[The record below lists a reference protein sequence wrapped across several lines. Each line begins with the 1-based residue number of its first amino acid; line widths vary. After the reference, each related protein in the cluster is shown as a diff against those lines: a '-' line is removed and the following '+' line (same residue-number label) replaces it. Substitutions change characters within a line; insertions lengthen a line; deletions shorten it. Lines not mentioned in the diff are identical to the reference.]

1 MNPIVFSLPGQE
13 ALAAHLSNA
22 LGAEPGILKLRQFPD
37 GETYV
42 RIGSAVWGRTAIL
55 VCGLDQ
61 PNGKSLP
68 LYLAA
73 ATLREHGARQ
83 VLLVAPYLAYLRQ
96 DKIFQE
102 GEGLTSHHYARWLS
116 SFLDGLVTVDPHL
129 HRIRH
134 LDDIYSIPTR
144 VAAAAPAIAQWLL
157 HNQPKSLLIGPD
169 AESEQWVSRI
179 AREAGCPY
187 LVLTK
192 ERLGDRK
199 VALRLPELE
208 QHHDHQPV
216 LIDDIIASAGTMIET
231 VGRLRQAGLPAPT
244 CIGVHPIFA
253 GSAYQDLIQAGAA
266 RVLSCNS
273 IAHASNAI
281 DVHGLIA
288 EAVAELLLPT
298 PIVKPASASAAAA
311 VPA

>member
-1 MNPIVFSLPGQE
+1 MSPIVFSLPGQE
-13 ALAAHLSNA
+13 SLAAHLSGA
-22 LGAEPGILKLRQFPD
+22 LGAEAGALQLRQFPD

-73 ATLREHGARQ
+73 ATLREHGARR

-102 GEGLTSHHYARWLS
+102 GEGLTSQHYARWLS

-134 LDDIYSIPTR
+134 LGDIYSIPTK

-157 HNQPKSLLIGPD
+157 HNQPNSLLIGPD
-169 AESEQWVSRI
+169 EESEQWVSRI

-199 VALRLPELE
+199 VALRLPEME
-208 QHHDHQPV
+208 QHREHQPV

-273 IAHASNAI
+273 IAHVSNAI
-281 DVHGLIA
+281 DLHGRIA
-288 EAVAELLLPT
+288 EALAELLEPLAEARTAPS
-298 PIVKPASASAAAA
+298 PRAA

>member
-1 MNPIVFSLPGQE
+1 M
-13 ALAAHLSNA
+13 
-22 LGAEPGILKLRQFPD
+22 
-37 GETYV
+37 
-42 RIGSAVWGRTAIL
+42 
-55 VCGLDQ
+55 
-61 PNGKSLP
+61 
-68 LYLAA
+68 
-73 ATLREHGARQ
+73 
-83 VLLVAPYLAYLRQ
+83 
-96 DKIFQE
+96 
-102 GEGLTSHHYARWLS
+102 S

-134 LDDIYSIPTR
+134 LGDIYSIPTK
-144 VAAAAPAIAQWLL
+144 VAAAAAAIAQWLL
-157 HNQPKSLLIGPD
+157 HNQPNSLLIGPD
-169 AESEQWVSRI
+169 EESEQWVSRI

-199 VALRLPELE
+199 VALRLPEME
-208 QHHDHQPV
+208 QHREHQPV

-273 IAHASNAI
+273 ISHVSNAI
-281 DVHGLIA
+281 DLHGRIA
-288 EAVAELLLPT
+288 EALAELLEPLAEARTAPS
-298 PIVKPASASAAAA
+298 PRAA

>member
-13 ALAAHLSNA
+13 SLAAHLSGA
-22 LGAEPGILKLRQFPD
+22 LGAEAGALQLRQFPD

-73 ATLREHGARQ
+73 ATLREHGARR

-102 GEGLTSHHYARWLS
+102 GEGLTSQHYARWLS

-134 LDDIYSIPTR
+134 LGDIYSIPTK

-157 HNQPKSLLIGPD
+157 HNQPNSLLIGPD
-169 AESEQWVSRI
+169 EESEQWVSRI

-199 VALRLPELE
+199 VALRLPEME
-208 QHHDHQPV
+208 QHREHQPV

-273 IAHASNAI
+273 IAHVSNAI
-281 DVHGLIA
+281 DLHGRIA
-288 EAVAELLLPT
+288 EALAELLEPLAEARTAPS
-298 PIVKPASASAAAA
+298 PRAA

>member
-1 MNPIVFSLPGQE
+1 MSPIVFSLPGQE
-13 ALAAHLSNA
+13 ALAAHLCNT
-22 LGAEPGILKLRQFPD
+22 LGAEPGALNLRQFPD

-73 ATLREHGARQ
+73 ATLREHGARR

-102 GEGLTSHHYARWLS
+102 GEGVTSHHYARWLS

-169 AESEQWVSRI
+169 EESEQWVSRI

-199 VALRLPELE
+199 VALRLPEME
-208 QHHDHQPV
+208 QHREHQPV

-273 IAHASNAI
+273 IAHTSNAI

-288 EAVAELLLPT
+288 QAVAELLEPVAST
-298 PIVKPASASAAAA
+298 RPATGTRSAI
-311 VPA
+311 PA

>member
-1 MNPIVFSLPGQE
+1 MSPIVFSLPGQE
-13 ALAAHLSNA
+13 SLAAHLSGA
-22 LGAEPGILKLRQFPD
+22 LGAEAGALQLRQFPD

-73 ATLREHGARQ
+73 ATLREHGARR

-134 LDDIYSIPTR
+134 LGDIYSIPTK

-169 AESEQWVSRI
+169 EESEQWVSRI

-199 VALRLPELE
+199 VALRLPEME
-208 QHHDHQPV
+208 QHREHQPV

-273 IAHASNAI
+273 IAHVSNAI
-281 DVHGLIA
+281 DLHGRIA
-288 EAVAELLLPT
+288 EALAELLAPLAEARTAPS
-298 PIVKPASASAAAA
+298 PRAA